1 MPTGAVR
8 LCPGHAARR
17 PPGARMDPNTM
28 VIAVAGIIV
37 NGIVILVLGRTWL
50 SRRQPPPPIPQ
61 EQLEN
66 IEMRLVQL
74 QQAVDDV
81 AIEMERVAEG
91 QRFTARLLAE
101 RAGGGGETERS
112 MEQG

>member
-1 MPTGAVR
+1 
-8 LCPGHAARR
+8 
-17 PPGARMDPNTM
+17 MDENTM
-28 VIAVAGIIV
+28 VIAVVGIAV
-37 NGIVILVLGRTWL
+37 NGVVIAILGRAWL
-50 SRRQPPPPIPQ
+50 SRRQPPPPIPH

-91 QRFTARLLAE
+91 QRFTAKLLAE
-101 RAGGGGETERS
+101 RGESDGPTERATT
-112 MEQG
+112 ER

>member
-1 MPTGAVR
+1 
-8 LCPGHAARR
+8 
-17 PPGARMDPNTM
+17 MDENTAM
-28 VIAVAGIIV
+28 IALAGIIV
-37 NGIVILVLGRTWL
+37 NGLVIAVLGRAWL
-50 SRRQPPPPIPQ
+50 ARRQPPPPVPH

-91 QRFTARLLAE
+91 QRFTAKLLAE
-101 RAGGGGETERS
+101 RGDNDEPSERS
-112 MEQG
+112 ANQR

>member
-1 MPTGAVR
+1 
-8 LCPGHAARR
+8 
-17 PPGARMDPNTM
+17 MDSNTAM
-28 VIAVAGIIV
+28 IAVTAIVV
-37 NGIVILVLGRTWL
+37 NGLLIAVLGRAWIA
-50 SRRQPPPPIPQ
+50 RRQPPAPIPH

-91 QRFTARLLAE
+91 QRFAARLLAE
-101 RAGGGGETERS
+101 RGDSDEPSQRPVGER
-112 MEQG
+112 

>member
-1 MPTGAVR
+1 
-8 LCPGHAARR
+8 
-17 PPGARMDPNTM
+17 MDENTM

-37 NGIVILVLGRTWL
+37 NGLVIAILGRAWL
-50 SRRQPPPPIPQ
+50 SRRQPLPPVPH

-91 QRFTARLLAE
+91 QRFTAKLLAE
-101 RAGGGGETERS
+101 RGESDGSSERS
-112 MEQG
+112 MTQG

>member
-1 MPTGAVR
+1 
-8 LCPGHAARR
+8 
-17 PPGARMDPNTM
+17 MDLNTM
-28 VIAVAGIIV
+28 VIAVVGIAV
-37 NGIVILVLGRTWL
+37 NGLVIAVLGRAWL
-50 SRRQPPPPIPQ
+50 SRRQPPPPIPH

-91 QRFTARLLAE
+91 QRFAAKLLAE
-101 RAGGGGETERS
+101 RSGGGGEAERS
-112 MEQG
+112 ITPG

>member
-1 MPTGAVR
+1 
-8 LCPGHAARR
+8 
-17 PPGARMDPNTM
+17 MDENTM

-37 NGIVILVLGRTWL
+37 NGLVIAVLGRAWL
-50 SRRQPPPPIPQ
+50 SRRQPPPPMPH

-91 QRFTARLLAE
+91 QRFTAKLLSE
-101 RAGGGGETERS
+101 RAGADPAEPPRPGL
-112 MEQG
+112 

>member
-1 MPTGAVR
+1 
-8 LCPGHAARR
+8 
-17 PPGARMDPNTM
+17 MDENTM

-37 NGIVILVLGRTWL
+37 NGLVIAILGRAWL
-50 SRRQPPPPIPQ
+50 ARRQPPPSVPHD
-61 EQLEN
+61 QLEN

-91 QRFTARLLAE
+91 QRFTAKLI
-101 RAGGGGETERS
+101 TERGESDGPEHS
-112 MEQG
+112 MTQR

>member
-1 MPTGAVR
+1 
-8 LCPGHAARR
+8 
-17 PPGARMDPNTM
+17 MDENTM
-28 VIAVAGIIV
+28 VITVAAIIV
-37 NGIVILVLGRTWL
+37 NGLVIAILGRAWL
-50 SRRQPPPPIPQ
+50 ARRQPPPPIPH

-91 QRFTARLLAE
+91 QRFAAKLL
-101 RAGGGGETERS
+101 TERS
-112 MEQG
+112 PASPPGPGL

>member
-1 MPTGAVR
+1 
-8 LCPGHAARR
+8 
-17 PPGARMDPNTM
+17 MDENTM

-37 NGIVILVLGRTWL
+37 NGLVIAILGRAWL
-50 SRRQPPPPIPQ
+50 ARRQPPPPPVPH

-91 QRFTARLLAE
+91 QRFATKLLAE
-101 RAGGGGETERS
+101 RGGGSGATES
-112 MEQG
+112 SITPG

>member
-1 MPTGAVR
+1 
-8 LCPGHAARR
+8 
-17 PPGARMDPNTM
+17 MDENTAI
-28 VIAVAGIIV
+28 IAVAGIVV
-37 NGIVILVLGRTWL
+37 NGLVIAILGRAWL
-50 SRRQPPPPIPQ
+50 ARRQPPAIPH

-91 QRFTARLLAE
+91 QRFTAKLLAE
-101 RAGGGGETERS
+101 RGEHGGPSEHS
-112 MEQG
+112 MTHG

>member
-1 MPTGAVR
+1 
-8 LCPGHAARR
+8 
-17 PPGARMDPNTM
+17 MDLNTT
-28 VIAVAGIIV
+28 VIAVVGIAV
-37 NGIVILVLGRTWL
+37 NGLVIAILGRAWL
-50 SRRQPPPPIPQ
+50 SRRQPPPPIPH

-91 QRFTARLLAE
+91 QRFTAKLLAE
-101 RAGGGGETERS
+101 RGESEGPSERS
-112 MEQG
+112 ITPR